1 MLDKFDQLEA
11 VIKQLNAKLP
21 IPSET
26 LRFMFSKI
34 TKGITHKDAS
44 QRQVAT
50 NTMDGLSE
58 LVKQNTLTNEEL
70 TETIQAY
77 DQILTANLDMVH
89 AKQALTNY
97 EAATPGFHSNL
108 LLIMNSNP

>member
-26 LRFMFSKI
+26 LHFMFSKI
-34 TKGITHKDAS
+34 TSGMTHKDAS

-50 NTMDGLSE
+50 DTMDGLSE
-58 LVKQNTLTNEEL
+58 LVKQNTLSHEQL
-70 TETIQAY
+70 TETIGAY
-77 DQILTANLDMVH
+77 DQILTANLEVVR
-89 AKQALTNY
+89 AKKALTAY
-97 EAATPGFHSNL
+97 EAATPGFHSKL
-108 LLIMNSNP
+108 LQVMNSNP

>member
-34 TKGITHKDAS
+34 TSGITHKDAS

-89 AKQALTNY
+89 AKKALTNY